1 VRHSILTFG
10 GILAVIFGL
19 VFMLQGLGVIRYP
32 ASSFMVDNSV
42 WVMRGG
48 IIAALGALLVAG
60 MRVVPVKRRRD

>member
-1 VRHSILTFG
+1 MRHSILTFT

-19 VFMLQGLGVIRYP
+19 IFMLQGLGVIRYP
-32 ASSFMVDNSV
+32 VSSFMVDNSV

-60 MRVVPVKRRRD
+60 MRVVPVRRRRD

>member
-1 VRHSILTFG
+1 MRHSILTFI

-19 VFMLQGLGVIRYP
+19 IFMLQGLGVIRYP

-60 MRVVPVKRRRD
+60 MRVVPVRRRRD

>member
-1 VRHSILTFG
+1 MTFA

-19 VFMLQGLGVIRYP
+19 IFMLQGLGVIRYP

-60 MRVVPVKRRRD
+60 MRVVPAKRRRD